1 MHLPVDLGSVAA
13 TRGGVVYLPLHLH
26 LNNDVV
32 PAQIVPLHFIELV
45 PFADSFIWAKVSQFV
60 GG

>member
-1 MHLPVDLGSVAA
+1 MHLPVDLGSVASVSQPSNHPLE
-13 TRGGVVYLPLHLH
+13 GVVYLPLHLH

-45 PFADSFIWAKVSQFV
+45 PFADSFI
-60 GG
+60 

>member
-13 TRGGVVYLPLHLH
+13 TRGVVYLPLHLH

-45 PFADSFIWAKVSQFV
+45 PFADSFI
-60 GG
+60 